1 MAFGTFL
8 KKIDGKIKPMSNFQW
23 IRNEARAGIQNP
35 PQIDPSLIGQRIVE
49 TERRIPNNNG
59 SVRQRIVENE
69 R

>member
-8 KKIDGKIKPMSNFQW
+8 KKIDGKIKPMSNFQRT
-23 IRNEARAGIQNP
+23 RNEARAGIHNP
-35 PQIDPSLIGQRIVE
+35 TQIDTNLIGQRIVE